1 MQKLID
7 VLKEHSSLPE
17 PARWN
22 LCREY
27 LQIIVL
33 KSIFGSAMGRDLVFQ
48 GGTCLRL
55 CHNLKRFSED
65 LDFSRA
71 GQDSHYAFEKL
82 HKGVL
87 TDLHRQG
94 YAVSGNC
101 AQDKIVQ
108 KAFVRVAG
116 LPESFGFSMTKDQ
129 KLAIKIE
136 VDVRPP
142 QAGVMETY
150 FVSKLGELFPV
161 LQYDLPTLFAGKVL
175 AVLFRPYDRGRDY
188 YDLIWFLSRRITGN
202 MPYLMSGWSQA
213 TRNPLPARTS
223 WKEILLKVKEKVK
236 KVDASSL
243 LKDLRPFLEDPA
255 DAAWIAKYPD
265 VFEQLLREQP
275 DQG

>member
-7 VLKEHSSLPE
+7 ILKERANLPE
-17 PARWN
+17 PDRWN

-33 KSIFGSAMGRDLVFQ
+33 KSIFGSAMGRCLIFQ

-55 CHNLKRFSED
+55 CHNLKRYSED
-65 LDFSRA
+65 LDFSLA
-71 GQDSHYAFEKL
+71 AQDRRYAFEKL
-82 HKGVL
+82 HKTVL
-87 TDLHRQG
+87 SGLARQG

-101 AQDKIVQ
+101 SQDKIVQ

-116 LPESFGFSMTKDQ
+116 LTEAFGFSLPKDQ

-142 QAGVMETY
+142 QAGAMETY
-150 FVSKLGELFPV
+150 FVSKLGELFPI
-161 LQYDLPTLFAGKVL
+161 LQYDLPTLFAGKAL
-175 AVLFRPYDRGRDY
+175 AILFRPYDRGRDY

-202 MPYLMSGWSQA
+202 MAYLTSGWSQA
-213 TRNPLPARTS
+213 TRKPLPTGTN
-223 WKEILLKVKEKVK
+223 WKDVLLMVKEKVK
-236 KVDASSL
+236 KVEPPAL

-275 DQG
+275 DLR